1 LLPAPAA
8 VIALGAAAGLVWYG
22 AMRTLPI
29 FDEGEDEHDGPGS
42 GYDEPPARPMP
53 AANGMAPGPERQAGR
68 RGRDLRFP
76 EPAEEPLPP
85 QPSQPAQLPQ
95 PAQPPQPA
103 LAAPGGPNALND
115 VMAAA
120 AAAAAGPGDTSQVCG
135 QITVFTLLDGREEAF
150 DRLAA
155 DLAAAARASEPDTL
169 VFAAHQVVN
178 APTQRIFY
186 QLFRS
191 EAAFA
196 AHQRL
201 PHLRRFQAESRPH
214 VLATNVIEIR
224 LGAAK
229 ILPLPGDVPSPAPSG
244 PNARPHR

>member
-1 LLPAPAA
+1 
-8 VIALGAAAGLVWYG
+8 
-22 AMRTLPI
+22 M
-29 FDEGEDEHDGPGS
+29 PG
-42 GYDEPPARPMP
+42 
-53 AANGMAPGPERQAGR
+53 
-68 RGRDLRFP
+68 
-76 EPAEEPLPP
+76 
-85 QPSQPAQLPQ
+85 
-95 PAQPPQPA
+95 
-103 LAAPGGPNALND
+103 PGGPNALNE

-120 AAAAAGPGDTSQVCG
+120 AAAAAGAGAAGAGDTSQACG
-135 QITVFTLLDGREEAF
+135 QITVFTLLEGREEAF

-155 DLAAAARASEPDTL
+155 DLAAAARAAEPDTL
-169 VFAAHQVVN
+169 VFATHQVVN

-186 QLFRS
+186 QLFRN

-201 PHLRRFQAESRPH
+201 PHLQRFQAEARPH

-229 ILPLPGDVPSPAPSG
+229 ILPLPGGAPAPSAVPAPGPSPAPPA